1 MSTLLNIAARRA
13 PAGLRRVAT
22 SATSQ
27 IRHFSTPID
36 YSIGLTDE
44 QKELQSL
51 ARAFADNEFAP
62 KMQEWDENQHFP
74 ADVLRKGAELG
85 FGGLY
90 TREDVGGA
98 GLSRLDTSII
108 FEALSTG
115 CTSTTAYISIHN
127 MCTWMI
133 DVFGSEEQRQ
143 KYLPRMTSM
152 EHFASYCLTEPG
164 AGSDAGNLSTTAVKK
179 GSHYVLNGSKA
190 FISGGGS
197 SDIYVI
203 MARTGGPGPKGI
215 SCFIVEKGFKGLSF
229 GKKENKLGWN
239 SQPTRAVIMEDCEVP
254 VENLVG
260 AEGQGFSMAMR
271 GLNGGRINI
280 GSCSLGA
287 AQASIEAAVE
297 HVKVRKQ
304 FNQPLAN
311 FQNTQFKLADMATNL
326 LASRLMV
333 RQAANMLDQNH
344 PDVASY
350 CAMAKLHSTDE
361 CFKIIDD
368 ALQLH
373 GGYGYLKDYKVNVFL
388 RDSRV
393 HRILEGTNEVMRMV
407 TSRAMLTE

>member
-1 MSTLLNIAARRA
+1 MSLLSSAVRRLPRTISRVSP
-13 PAGLRRVAT
+13 PAF
-22 SATSQ
+22 SSQ
-27 IRHFSTPID
+27 IRHFSSPID
-36 YSIGLTDE
+36 PSVGLTDD
-44 QKELQSL
+44 QKELQSV

-62 KMQEWDENQHFP
+62 FMQEWDAKQHFP
-74 ADVLRKGAELG
+74 VDVLRKGAELG

-98 GLSRLDTSII
+98 GLGRLDTSVI

-115 CTSTTAYISIHN
+115 CVSTTAYISIHK
-127 MCTWMI
+127 MGTYTY
-133 DVFGSEEQRQ
+133 GSEDQRQ
-143 KYLPRMTSM
+143 KHLPSLTSM
-152 EHFASYCLTEPG
+152 EKFASYCLTEPG
-164 AGSDAGNLSTTAVKK
+164 AGSDAAGLSTTAVKK

-190 FISGGGS
+190 FISGGGD
-197 SDIYVI
+197 SDVYLI
-203 MARTGGPGPKGI
+203 MARTGGAGPKGI
-215 SCFIVEKGFKGLSF
+215 SCFLVEKGFKGLSF
-229 GKKENKLGWN
+229 GKKEDKLGWN

-254 VENLVG
+254 VENLIG
-260 AEGQGFSMAMR
+260 AEGQGFSIAMK

-311 FQNTQFKLADMATNL
+311 FQNTQFKLADMATAL
-326 LASRLMV
+326 MSSRLMI
-333 RQAANMLDQNH
+333 RQAATMLDQNH
-344 PDVASY
+344 PDVAAF
-350 CAMAKLHSTDE
+350 CAMAKLHATDE
-361 CFKIIDD
+361 CFKICDD

-373 GGYGYLKDYKVNVFL
+373 GGYGYLKDYKVNVYL

-407 TSRAMLTE
+407 ASRALLAD

>member
-1 MSTLLNIAARRA
+1 MSVLRIATRRA
-13 PAGLRRVAT
+13 TTGLARAASTGPR
-22 SATSQ
+22 Q
-27 IRHFSTPID
+27 IRCLSSAID
-36 YSIGLTDE
+36 HE
-44 QKELQSL
+44 QKELQTL
-51 ARAFADNEFAP
+51 ARNFADNEFAP

-74 ADVLRKGAELG
+74 VDVMRKGAELG

-98 GLSRLDTSII
+98 GLGRLDTSII

-115 CTSTTAYISIHN
+115 DVSTTAYISIHN
-127 MCTWMI
+127 MVTWMI
-133 DVFGSEEQRQ
+133 DVYGSEAQRQ
-143 KYLPRMTSM
+143 KYLPKLCSM

-197 SDIYVI
+197 SDVYLI

-254 VENLVG
+254 AENLVG
-260 AEGQGFSMAMR
+260 VEGQGFSMAMR

-287 AQASIEAAVE
+287 AQAAIEAAVE

-304 FNQPLAN
+304 FNQSIAN
-311 FQNTQFKLADMATNL
+311 FQNTQFKLADMATSL
-326 LASRLMV
+326 LSSRLMV
-333 RQAANMLDQNH
+333 RQAAMMLDQNH
-344 PDVASY
+344 PDAASI

-361 CFKIIDD
+361 CFKICDD
-368 ALQLH
+368 SLQLH
-373 GGYGYLKDYKVNVFL
+373 GGYGYLKDYKINVYL
-388 RDSRV
+388 RDTRV

-407 TSRAMLTE
+407 ASRSILSD